1 MNMHFNR
8 RQIPAGNPLAN
19 ALVVIIG
26 ALAIGASLVLGVVAL
41 VVLGSIV
48 LILGAI
54 IGIRVWWFN
63 RRLAKG
69 YRAQHSNTRQ
79 QRVDIIEGEYRII
92 SGEQK
97 TEGKPAE

>member
-1 MNMHFNR
+1 MQFNR

-19 ALVVIIG
+19 ALVVVIG

-54 IGIRVWWFN
+54 VGIRVWWFN
-63 RRLAKG
+63 RRLA
-69 YRAQHSNTRQ
+69 RSSRTQRSETRQ

-92 SGEQK
+92 SGERK
-97 TEGKPAE
+97 EPGKSPE